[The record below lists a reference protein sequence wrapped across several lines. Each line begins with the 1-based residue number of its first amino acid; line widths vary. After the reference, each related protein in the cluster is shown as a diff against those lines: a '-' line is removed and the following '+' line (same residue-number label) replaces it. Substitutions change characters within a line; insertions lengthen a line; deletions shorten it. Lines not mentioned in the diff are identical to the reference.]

1 MFARPLH
8 LLARKLGLTAQNTT
22 AQHTTA
28 QHTTAQHSTRIG
40 PSSKAPRPTSE
51 VESVSEVWEDKGLVM
66 VTREVHQSRSDALE
80 A

>member
-8 LLARKLGLTAQNTT
+8 LLARRLGLTTQNTT

-28 QHTTAQHSTRIG
+28 QQSTRVG
-40 PSSKAPRPTSE
+40 PSVKMPRPTSE
-51 VESVSEVWEDKGLVM
+51 VESVAEVWEDKGLVM